1 MKKKKKPAV
10 IRGKMDDFIKLK
22 SKDLGHGKIRKYEE
36 VIKHK
41 SDHENY
47 KYI

>member
-1 MKKKKKPAV
+1 
-10 IRGKMDDFIKLK
+10 MDDFIKLK
-22 SKDLGHGKIRKYEE
+22 SKDLKHGKFINYEE

-41 SDHENY
+41 SNHKNY

>member
-1 MKKKKKPAV
+1 
-10 IRGKMDDFIKLK
+10 MDDFIKLK
-22 SKDLGHGKIRKYEE
+22 SDLKHRKFVKYEE

-41 SDHENY
+41 SDHKNY